1 VRLDAPEGAHLTYC
15 TNIHPGE
22 SWPEVQEALRTHVA
36 GVKRRVS
43 PNAAFGVGLRL
54 AARAAT
60 ELVNAPGALE
70 NARRELDDAG
80 FYVFT
85 LNGFPYGSFHGTR
98 VKERVYRPDWLED
111 ERVAYT
117 RSLARVLAALLPENT
132 PGSIS
137 TVPGCFQ
144 ERAEPGAARA
154 IAINVARA
162 AAELVTI
169 ERGSGKTLAL
179 ALEPEPACLLETTD
193 DALAWFESELFGLD
207 TRRELAALIGIDA
220 ARAEE
225 VLRRHVGVCLDACH
239 ASVEFERPVMALQKL
254 RSAGIS
260 VPKIQLSAGLRVVS
274 ATAEALSELRAFD
287 DGVYFHQTVVRS
299 GSEREGASRRLR
311 RFVDLPDAFRAAPE
325 LASEAEWRVHCHVPV
340 FHAELG
346 AFSST
351 QEDLRELLVLA
362 TELSSHLEVETYT
375 FDVLPAA
382 LRDRPVVEAIA
393 CELEWVLEALALR
406 REAARARGA

>member
-1 VRLDAPEGAHLTYC
+1 VKLDAPAGAHLTYC

-22 SWPEVQEALRTHVA
+22 TWPEVQAALRTHVA
-36 GVKRRVS
+36 GVKRRIS
-43 PNAAFGVGLRL
+43 PNAPFGVGLRL
-54 AARAAT
+54 AARAADD
-60 ELVNAPGALE
+60 LVNGPGVLDDAK
-70 NARRELDDAG
+70 RELDDAG
-80 FYVFT
+80 LYVFT

-111 ERVAYT
+111 ERVRYT
-117 RSLARVLAALLPENT
+117 RSLGRVLAALLPENT

-137 TVPGCFQ
+137 TVPGCFH

-154 IAINVARA
+154 IALNVARA
-162 AAELVTI
+162 AAELVGI
-169 ERGSGKTLAL
+169 ERQTGKTIAL

-193 DALAWFESELFGLD
+193 DALAFFERELFAPD
-207 TRRELAALIGIDA
+207 VRRELGERIGIDA
-220 ARAEE
+220 GRAEE
-225 VLRRHVGVCLDACH
+225 VLRQKVGICLDACH

-254 RSAGIS
+254 RSAGIL
-260 VPKIQLSAGLRVVS
+260 VPKIQLSAGLRIRS
-274 ATAEALSELRAFD
+274 ATAEALGELRAFD
-287 DGVYFHQTVVRS
+287 DGVYFHQTVVRI
-299 GSEREGASRRLR
+299 GSERDGAARRLR

-325 LASEAEWRVHCHVPV
+325 LGDGAEWRVHCHVPV

-351 QEDLRELLVLA
+351 QEDLFELLVLA

-375 FDVLPAA
+375 FDVLPEA

-393 CELEWVLEALALR
+393 RELEWVLAALALR
-406 REAARARGA
+406 RASA